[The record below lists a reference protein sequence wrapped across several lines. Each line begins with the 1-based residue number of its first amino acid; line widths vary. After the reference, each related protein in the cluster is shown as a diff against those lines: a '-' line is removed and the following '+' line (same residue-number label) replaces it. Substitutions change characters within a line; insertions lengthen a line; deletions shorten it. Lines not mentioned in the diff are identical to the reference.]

1 MRKEFYGFDLY
12 MDFIHDVQD
21 FENEE
26 FLQVFPNPIIV
37 NDNIPTSMFSAYGL
51 KAKNYQTFSITIS
64 EGKAKIILQDDTN
77 NEIPAIDYILYF
89 QSDKGSVTLTDTHDT
104 YTLSWEKVADNTY
117 MLTNAN
123 GTQII
128 WDGKQATPV
137 DINAYQQDLI
147 NIFHS
152 LPKDHDLED
161 IDTSFFDSLK
171 QHLFNKIQ
179 KAENQKNQMFTL
191 CLILS
196 NIIVWT
202 LTLHSNPLYKVFLL
216 FSFAIPLATILFF
229 HIITSIYYFFYSKYE
244 LQQQYL
250 RLVIINNI
258 YQQELNIIETK
269 HKDICHIISLLNTPY
284 NLRQDNSIKDLS
296 DKSLYNIL
304 IKKGNYYVT

>member
-26 FLQVFPNPIIV
+26 FLQVFPNPIVV
-37 NDNIPTSMFSAYGL
+37 NDNIPTLMFSAYGL
-51 KAKNYQTFSITIS
+51 KAKNYQTFSITVS

-104 YTLSWEKVADNTY
+104 YTLSWEKVEDNTY

-179 KAENQKNQMFTL
+179 KAENQKN
-191 CLILS
+191 
-196 NIIVWT
+196 
-202 LTLHSNPLYKVFLL
+202 
-216 FSFAIPLATILFF
+216 
-229 HIITSIYYFFYSKYE
+229 
-244 LQQQYL
+244 
-250 RLVIINNI
+250 
-258 YQQELNIIETK
+258 
-269 HKDICHIISLLNTPY
+269 
-284 NLRQDNSIKDLS
+284 
-296 DKSLYNIL
+296 
-304 IKKGNYYVT
+304 

>member
-1 MRKEFYGFDLY
+1 
-12 MDFIHDVQD
+12 
-21 FENEE
+21 
-26 FLQVFPNPIIV
+26 
-37 NDNIPTSMFSAYGL
+37 
-51 KAKNYQTFSITIS
+51 
-64 EGKAKIILQDDTN
+64 
-77 NEIPAIDYILYF
+77 
-89 QSDKGSVTLTDTHDT
+89 
-104 YTLSWEKVADNTY
+104 
-117 MLTNAN
+117 
-123 GTQII
+123 
-128 WDGKQATPV
+128 
-137 DINAYQQDLI
+137 
-147 NIFHS
+147 
-152 LPKDHDLED
+152 
-161 IDTSFFDSLK
+161 
-171 QHLFNKIQ
+171 
-179 KAENQKNQMFTL
+179 MFTL

-229 HIITSIYYFFYSKYE
+229 HIITSIYYFFYSRYE

-250 RLVIINNI
+250 RLVIVNNI